1 MSDVIINAIINL
13 EEKNFPF
20 YDINSIEIVKVSMTD
35 KGEMI
40 SYRVEVS
47 SRINPIWKLT
57 QPTREVNMSKL
68 LTEIRDIK
76 IKDILE
82 D

>member
-1 MSDVIINAIINL
+1 MDDAIINAIIKL

-20 YDINSIEIVKVSMTD
+20 YDINFVEIVKVLMTD

-40 SYRVEVS
+40 SYRIEVS
-47 SRINPIWKLT
+47 SRMNPKWKLT
-57 QPTREVNMSKL
+57 QPTREVNISKL
-68 LTEIRDIK
+68 ITEIRDK
-76 IKDILE
+76 KLKDILE

>member
-1 MSDVIINAIINL
+1 
-13 EEKNFPF
+13 
-20 YDINSIEIVKVSMTD
+20 MTE

-68 LTEIRDIK
+68 LTEIRDDKLK
-76 IKDILE
+76 ILLE

>member
-1 MSDVIINAIINL
+1 MDDAIINAIIKI

-20 YDINSIEIVKVSMTD
+20 YDINFIEIVKVFMTE

-68 LTEIRDIK
+68 LTEIRDKK

>member
-1 MSDVIINAIINL
+1 MSDAIINAIIKV

-20 YDINSIEIVKVSMTD
+20 YDINFVEIVKVSMTD

>member
-1 MSDVIINAIINL
+1 MSDAIINAIIKI

-20 YDINSIEIVKVSMTD
+20 YDINFIEIVKVSMTE